1 MRFSVTVQAECLWSW
16 HSSCLPIFCSWKGAC
31 SSGVLVF
38 ISELLDKSTQA
49 SLCIPFSVL
58 YCLVRNH
65 RQFCW
70 SEEKASEQIWQCFL
84 VYIFHW
90 EASSGCQDVP
100 TYAVSKPGVLNKGWK
115 SGLLG
120 MLLQNI
126 LFRDSKSANIVYI
139 GYWKVFEQNTG
150 KELLENYAIYLLF
163 LRNICLPICISTYLL
178 DVRICWNWLFF
189 FFQSALTFTSV
200 SIFWV
205 VTIIHFDTECQ
216 RIYLWPA
223 FTEATN

>member
-1 MRFSVTVQAECLWSW
+1 MRFCVTVQAGCLWSW
-16 HSSCLPIFCSWKGAC
+16 HSSCLPVFCSCKGAC
-31 SSGVLVF
+31 SSRVLVF

-84 VYIFHW
+84 VHIFHW
-90 EASSGCQDVP
+90 EVSSGCQDVP
-100 TYAVSKPGVLNKGWK
+100 TYAASKPGVLNEGWK
-115 SGLLG
+115 SELLG

-126 LFRDSKSANIVYI
+126 LLRDSKSANIVYI
-139 GYWKVFEQNTG
+139 GYWKVFEQNIG
-150 KELLENYAIYLLF
+150 KELLENYSMYLLF
-163 LRNICLPICISTYLL
+163 LRNLCLYYLYIL
-178 DVRICWNWLFF
+178 PSSLMLESVETDIFF

-200 SIFWV
+200 SRFWMV
-205 VTIIHFDTECQ
+205 MIIHFDTEW
-216 RIYLWPA
+216 IYLWPA
-223 FTEATN
+223 FTEFTN